1 MAQQLTKRAL
11 EALIY
16 LLTLSLYLVLV
27 SCSIQLK
34 IPDVVDDRVKALV
47 RSEAAHVLMVSEDP
61 ENFSKYQFFLSD
73 FQRQDLLGMSLGK
86 RKNLHQLQTGGAG
99 VDPYGLPMAAKTD
112 GGS

>member
-16 LLTLSLYLVLV
+16 PLTLSVYLVLV

-34 IPDVVDDRVKALV
+34 IPDVVDDRVKELV

-61 ENFSKYQFFLSD
+61 ENSSKYQFFLSD
-73 FQRQDLLGMSLGK
+73 FQRQDLLGMSL
-86 RKNLHQLQTGGAG
+86 RQR
-99 VDPYGLPMAAKTD
+99 
-112 GGS
+112 